1 MRVSPL
7 GHLLKYI
14 NNPSINLSI
23 NLSSSIPQ
31 LLSFFYPIQFCTM
44 NRRFPQPFAL
54 LNGIRLEER
63 LALLRKIAPSHEAAK
78 AQLQKKY
85 FGEADTATPVFAF
98 VGRIVLQKGVSTKYV
113 MKIYYLMSEIS
124 CLPRVLYVIYYII
137 GTFDSECR

>member
-1 MRVSPL
+1 
-7 GHLLKYI
+7 
-14 NNPSINLSI
+14 
-23 NLSSSIPQ
+23 
-31 LLSFFYPIQFCTM
+31 M

-85 FGEADTATPVFAF
+85 FGEPDPGTPVFAF

-113 MKIYYLMSEIS
+113 
-124 CLPRVLYVIYYII
+124 
-137 GTFDSECR
+137 